1 MLELDVGQ
9 YSPATPFVVSP
20 VCAVADP
27 SPYSLG
33 RPLHSYFHQHAV
45 FAHDT
50 MSADSTGL
58 NAGASLPR
66 DSLTWEP
73 QQSPQQSPA
82 GAHDPA
88 QERTSSRPPP
98 LPCAPPA
105 RTLPASRSFNAGR
118 SLRGP
123 TPAADIDMDSAV
135 EPWVDAGGGEELQD
149 LPRAPQRSS
158 GGVPAGGDRNRS
170 PASDCDALAALGHRR
185 PGTADRGGAC
195 KARRRPA
202 RAKSARQ
209 SGGLGPPT
217 RQGAR
222 RGKAE
227 GHHLDRIAYEP
238 PPEARVV
245 KRRDACMALFGRC
258 AARPGTAGP
267 AVRPAQAIPVQGDR
281 RRPLTAQCSASL
293 HPPPFLRTA
302 TRDLTCGPSRPSSA
316 RQIAPV
322 LYKARGRSIHPA
334 LRLLANSMDWEAEG
348 EEAVGHVR
356 D

>member
-1 MLELDVGQ
+1 
-9 YSPATPFVVSP
+9 
-20 VCAVADP
+20 
-27 SPYSLG
+27 
-33 RPLHSYFHQHAV
+33 
-45 FAHDT
+45 

-88 QERTSSRPPP
+88 QERTSSALRRSR
-98 LPCAPPA
+98 A
-105 RTLPASRSFNAGR
+105 RRLLALLPASRSFNAGR

-170 PASDCDALAALGHRR
+170 PASDCDAPAALGHRR

-209 SGGLGPPT
+209 SGGLGSPT
-217 RQGAR
+217 RQRVR

-267 AVRPAQAIPVQGDR
+267 AVRPAQAIPVQGGPSTPPYSPMLGISAPPSFSPDR
-281 RRPLTAQCSASL
+281 DVRLDLRALQAQLGQADCARVVQGAWAQ
-293 HPPPFLRTA
+293 HPPSAAAAGKQHGLGGRGGGGGGPCDANYSTENALYVSRTWY
-302 TRDLTCGPSRPSSA
+302 S
-316 RQIAPV
+316 
-322 LYKARGRSIHPA
+322 
-334 LRLLANSMDWEAEG
+334 EACL
-348 EEAVGHVR
+348 
-356 D
+356 